1 MRELRIHGRGG
12 QGAVIASK
20 LLASALFMEGRYVQ
34 SFPAFGV
41 ERRGAPVTAF
51 LRVDDEPILLRC
63 EVTEPDDLIVLDPTL
78 IGAVDVTTGLKAGG
92 SILINSEQAPQ
103 RYEELARRFRV
114 GTVDASAVARR
125 HGLGSKTQPIVN
137 TAILG
142 AFAPFLHLVSLES
155 VCHAIREDA
164 PRAEANIAAAREAAG
179 LLRAIE
185 PMKAE
190 ASHA

>member
-20 LLASALFMEGRYVQ
+20 ILASALFLEGKSVQ

-51 LRVDDEPILLRC
+51 LRLADGPIQLRC
-63 EVTEPDDLIVLDPTL
+63 EVSEPDDVIVLDPTL
-78 IGAVDVTTGLKAGG
+78 LKAIDVTQGLKPGG
-92 SILINSEQAPQ
+92 SILINSDRPPETYAA
-103 RYEELARRFRV
+103 LAKRFKV
-114 GTVDASAVARR
+114 SVVDASEIARR

-142 AFAPFLHLVSLES
+142 AFATSSALMSLDS
-155 VCHAIREDA
+155 VCASITEAIPQRPEI
-164 PRAEANIAAAREAAG
+164 NVQAAREAAAQVA
-179 LLRAIE
+179 RVDTE
-185 PMKAE
+185 VQ
-190 ASHA
+190 HA